1 MSSIHKLLKGQGCW
15 QIEPH
20 RNARQQAQ
28 EMSEK
33 VNNLHIRLETEIKHR
48 KEAEAAM
55 VKVFLALKA
64 KGVLMDR
71 VLLFPTDLNGNSTGD
86 ASPSDYGEGAKELS
100 GEVPCSPIQHG
111 KGERD
116 ESSTQSMGILECVTE
131 LHGSLSVV
139 EGTEDTNGTS
149 DAPGANPVERKA
161 RVPLRDIA
169 EHPHR
174 CLMEHDHDK
183 KEVCQDHR
191 MLDGT
196 PIVKGDIGTGQ
207 SIQQGLCIT
216 TKLKALLQQIEEE
229 VGALPEEQPLRAKLQ
244 GVAGHLANMLDRGQ
258 EAGLESYHVESS
270 NQPEI
275 INSSS
280 ERVTAP
286 EAKNCTHMEE
296 GIDRRE
302 RLAKRLFSSPK
313 AQLQR
318 RPLMSSTSTLSTP
331 SMENTFLESNAF
343 YE

>member
-1 MSSIHKLLKGQGCW
+1 MKVKHEAVADNVFNPQTAESNMATMDDLSAKTIEFLRARLLAERATSKS
-15 QIEPH
+15 
-20 RNARQQAQ
+20 ARQQAQ

-55 VKVFLALKA
+55 GKVFLALKE

-71 VLLFPTDLNGNSTGD
+71 VLFFPTDLNGNSTGD
-86 ASPSDYGEGAKELS
+86 ASPSDYSEGAKELS
-100 GEVPCSPIQHG
+100 GE
-111 KGERD
+111 
-116 ESSTQSMGILECVTE
+116 
-131 LHGSLSVV
+131 LHGSLSIV

-174 CLMEHDHDK
+174 CLMEHGHDK

-229 VGALPEEQPLRAKLQ
+229 VGAFPEEQPLRAKLQ
-244 GVAGHLANMLDRGQ
+244 GVAGHLENMLDRGQ
-258 EAGLESYHVESS
+258 EAGLESDHVESS
-270 NQPEI
+270 NQPGI

-280 ERVTAP
+280 ERVIAP

-296 GIDRRE
+296 GIDRR
-302 RLAKRLFSSPK
+302 
-313 AQLQR
+313 
-318 RPLMSSTSTLSTP
+318 
-331 SMENTFLESNAF
+331 
-343 YE
+343 